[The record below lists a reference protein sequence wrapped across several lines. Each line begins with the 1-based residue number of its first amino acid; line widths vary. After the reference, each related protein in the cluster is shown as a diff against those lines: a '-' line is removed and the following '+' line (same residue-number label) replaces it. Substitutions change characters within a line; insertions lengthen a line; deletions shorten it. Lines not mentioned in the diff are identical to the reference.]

1 LKRLINVE
9 DRRTNF
15 GKETSM
21 IHDFTYLKP
30 GNVQEALAMLSDH
43 VDECKVICGGQ
54 SLLIVMRQGLIVT
67 DYLIDLKGLKEL
79 DYINYDAAKGL
90 KIGATTTHKS
100 IETSEVI
107 KKYYPV
113 LSEMEERLAS
123 VQVRNWGTI
132 GGNLAHADAAGDPAP
147 VLIALDAT
155 IKVGSKAGERV
166 MPLGEFYTDLFD
178 TAMEHDEIVLEVQ
191 VPPMPPKSACAY
203 KKFNLLQNDQGI
215 VAVAARIAVDNSGTC
230 TDARIILGNAGVTPI
245 RAKSAEAALVGK
257 KLDEAV
263 LVAAGEAAAS
273 DADPVSDI
281 HASEE
286 FRRHL
291 IKVLTK
297 RMARQAWEQA
307 VKLG

>member
-1 LKRLINVE
+1 
-9 DRRTNF
+9 
-15 GKETSM
+15 M

-30 GNVQEALAMLSDH
+30 GTVKEALAMLSDH
-43 VDECKVICGGQ
+43 VDECKIICGGQ
-54 SLLIVMRQGLIVT
+54 SLLIVMRQGLIVV
-67 DYLIDLKGLKEL
+67 DYLIDIKGLKEL
-79 DYINYDAAKGL
+79 DYIKYDDKEGL

-100 IETSEVI
+100 IEKSDLL
-107 KKYYPV
+107 KKKYPV
-113 LSEMEERLAS
+113 LPIMEERLAS
-123 VQVRNWGTI
+123 VQTRNWGTI

-147 VLIALDAT
+147 VLIALNAK
-155 IKVGSKAGERV
+155 IKVGSKAGERIFD
-166 MPLGEFYTDLFD
+166 LEEFYTDLFE
-178 TAMEHDEIVLEVQ
+178 TAMNHDEMVLEVQ
-191 VPPMPPKSACAY
+191 VPPMAPKTAVAY
-203 KKFNLLQNDQGI
+203 KKFNLLQNDMG
-215 VAVAARIAVDNSGTC
+215 VVGVAAKITVDASGKC
-230 TDARIILGNAGVTPI
+230 TDAKVVLGNAGVTPI
-245 RAKSAEAALVGK
+245 RAKSAEKVLIGK

-263 LVAAGEAAAS
+263 LIEAGEAAAG